1 MTNHENY
8 PATGGAMNLNEQG
21 GEYLKLCRDHAA
33 AQREIA
39 ASLSF
44 LRTFGQTLAANSKI
58 LKEDASRWNPDEEW
72 LVSDVR
78 EAVRKAKRCRDLLAQ
93 DAEIVAL
100 RDKFM
105 LE

>member
-1 MTNHENY
+1 
-8 PATGGAMNLNEQG
+8 MNLNEQG
-21 GEYLKLCRDHAA
+21 GEYLKLCREHAA

-44 LRTFGQTLAANSKI
+44 LRTFGQTLAANAKI
-58 LKEDASRWNPDEEW
+58 IKDDASMWSPDEEW
-72 LVSDVR
+72 FVSDVR
-78 EAVRKAKRCRDLLAQ
+78 EAVQRANRYRELLAQ